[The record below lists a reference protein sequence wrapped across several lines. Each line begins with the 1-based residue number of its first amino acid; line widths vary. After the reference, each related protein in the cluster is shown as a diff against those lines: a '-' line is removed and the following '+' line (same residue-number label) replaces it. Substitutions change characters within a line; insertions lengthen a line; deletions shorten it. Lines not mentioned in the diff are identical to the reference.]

1 MPNKKV
7 CVIGAGPS
15 GMSFMCWAAKF
26 AREGR
31 KVPEVTC
38 FEKQSDWGGLW
49 NYSWR
54 TGTDENGEPVHGSM
68 YRSGSREKT
77 VYCDNM
83 CSGTCGQMGQ
93 KSVLSCP
100 TTPSRSITNNLFHP
114 FHQERSSL
122 TISRVDGRRKT

>member
-1 MPNKKV
+1 MSAKSFQYPIHFQITLDKKKIIILEYFSFCLSEMPNKKV

-68 YRSGSREKT
+68 YR
-77 VYCDNM
+77 
-83 CSGTCGQMGQ
+83 
-93 KSVLSCP
+93 
-100 TTPSRSITNNLFHP
+100 
-114 FHQERSSL
+114 
-122 TISRVDGRRKT
+122 

>member
-68 YRSGSREKT
+68 YRSVG
-77 VYCDNM
+77 Y
-83 CSGTCGQMGQ
+83 CGQWKFTLNFQIFVVQWAQGMPGA
-93 KSVLSCP
+93 SPLHL
-100 TTPSRSITNNLFHP
+100 RG
-114 FHQERSSL
+114 SL
-122 TISRVDGRRKT
+122 

>member
-68 YRSGSREKT
+68 YRSGVISN
-77 VYCDNM
+77 VV
-83 CSGTCGQMGQ
+83 SG
-93 KSVLSCP
+93 
-100 TTPSRSITNNLFHP
+100 NL
-114 FHQERSSL
+114 L
-122 TISRVDGRRKT
+122 